1 MKSSA
6 AIVDLFV
13 CVYGIGNVWEA
24 GICTDVGGTPC
35 YLLALK
41 VVCGVQG
48 MIMKIAVLVG
58 GGILRSISG
67 IGPYSVYL
75 GGALGYI
82 VEKHLNKSGLSCYGS
97 CMRAC

>member
-24 GICTDVGGTPC
+24 GSRYMYRCRGYSV
-35 YLLALK
+35 LLISLEG
-41 VVCGVQG
+41 CGVQG

-58 GGILRSISG
+58 GVYFGV

-75 GGALGYI
+75 GSALGYI
-82 VEKHLNKSGLSCYGS
+82 VEKHLNKGGLSCYGS

>member
-1 MKSSA
+1 M
-6 AIVDLFV
+6 DLFV

-24 GICTDVGGTPC
+24 GTCTDIGGT
-35 YLLALK
+35 YSVLLISLEG
-41 VVCGVQG
+41 CGVQG

-58 GGILRSISG
+58 GVYFGV

-75 GGALGYI
+75 GSALGYI
-82 VEKHLNKSGLSCYGS
+82 VEKHLNKGGLSCYGS

>member
-1 MKSSA
+1 M
-6 AIVDLFV
+6 DLFV

-58 GGILRSISG
+58 GVYFGVYQESVLTPYISVVLWD
-67 IGPYSVYL
+67 I
-75 GGALGYI
+75 
-82 VEKHLNKSGLSCYGS
+82 
-97 CMRAC
+97 